1 MVILDE
7 LNALIRHPQNDI
19 KQLSLPPQ
27 KEKSKLVMNIHSCI

>member
-7 LNALIRHPQNDI
+7 LHALIRHPQNDI
-19 KQLSLPPQ
+19 KQLSLSRQ